1 MANPNKKS
9 NKFFTPEKAAIF
21 LPILFSSFLSLIIF
35 SVFSIPKYEDSNKKN
50 IELKEFKR
58 KTDELPNLK
67 IQSQK
72 ISKKLQNL
80 NEKKSKIIN
89 LISGKSNLETFLER
103 LGSLGEK
110 NNIRFLSI
118 EPKSSTNFVGS
129 ENKKIQDELNINPD
143 QFLVE
148 GVKKYIIDLK
158 LNASY
163 KDLLSFLRELEFQEN
178 IILVEDINIGL
189 SENIEKDTKQSPNT
203 LDGSMKI
210 IIYGKL

>member
-1 MANPNKKS
+1 MTNPNKKS
-9 NKFFTPEKAAIF
+9 NKFLTPEKAAIF

-35 SVFSIPKYEDSNKKN
+35 SVFSIPKYKVSNKKN

-110 NNIRFLSI
+110 NNISFLSI

>member
-1 MANPNKKS
+1 MADSNNKN
-9 NKFFTPEKAAIF
+9 NKFITPEKAAIV
-21 LPILFSSFLSLIIF
+21 LPIFISSLISLIIF
-35 SVFSIPKYEDSNKKN
+35 SVFSIPKYENSNKKN
-50 IELKEFKR
+50 VELKEFKR
-58 KTDELPNLK
+58 KRDELPNLK

-110 NNIRFLSI
+110 NNISFLSI

-178 IILVEDINIGL
+178 IILVEDINIDL

>member
-35 SVFSIPKYEDSNKKN
+35 SVFSFPKYAESNKKN
-50 IELKEFKR
+50 LELKEFKR

-67 IQSQK
+67 TQSQK
-72 ISKKLQNL
+72 ISKKLQKL

-110 NNIRFLSI
+110 NNISFLSI

-203 LDGSMKI
+203 LDGSMKL

>member
-1 MANPNKKS
+1 MANPNKKN
-9 NKFFTPEKAAIF
+9 NKFLTPEKAAIF
-21 LPILFSSFLSLIIF
+21 LPILISSFLSLIIF
-35 SVFSIPKYEDSNKKN
+35 SVFSVPKYAESNKKN

-110 NNIRFLSI
+110 NNISFLSI

-163 KDLLSFLRELEFQEN
+163 RDLLSFLRELEFQEN